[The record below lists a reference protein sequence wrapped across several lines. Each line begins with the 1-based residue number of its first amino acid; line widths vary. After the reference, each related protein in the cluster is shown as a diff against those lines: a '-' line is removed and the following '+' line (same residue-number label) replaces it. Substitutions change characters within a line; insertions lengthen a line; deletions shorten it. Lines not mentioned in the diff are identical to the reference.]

1 MFTKVL
7 VANRGEIA
15 VRIIKACQEMGIK
28 TVAIYSEV
36 DKNAPHVQLA
46 DESVNLGDPT
56 PIESYLNIP
65 KIIKFAQDVE
75 AEAIHPGYGF
85 LAENPDF
92 AKTCDDIGIKF
103 IGPSPKVISLMGD
116 KIAAKKTMEKADVPV
131 IPGYH
136 GTKQDN
142 SYLVK
147 EGKKI
152 GFPLLVKA
160 AAGGGGKGMRI
171 VHSEDTLEES
181 IESAKRESKS
191 SFGND
196 TVFLEKYIDKP
207 RHIEFQI
214 LADENGNTV
223 HLFERECSIQRRHQ
237 KIIEET
243 PSPVMTKKLRE
254 QMGEAAVAA
263 AEAVGYSNA
272 GTVEFMVDGDLNF
285 YFMEMNTRLQVE
297 HPITEM
303 TTGVDLAKWQLRI
316 ASGMS
321 LTLKQKDLMQ
331 RGHAIECRIYAE
343 DPSNGFLPSIG
354 TLEKVEPPTG
364 PNVRDDSGIYTGMEV
379 TPYYDPMLAKL
390 VVSSENRD
398 ESINKMLWALS
409 RYIVLGVT
417 TNISFLKKVLEHEE
431 FKKGNITTHFI
442 DNYFKDWTTAKE
454 GLPVDAIIA
463 LAVYDSM
470 HSKSHEI
477 VRYKEADPH
486 SPWKNVGR
494 WRVGGRGGCDVLFI
508 NYEHEKHVYNVTI
521 ERRENSYFVMYN
533 NIEYKVKA
541 EEIKPGYLKIKI
553 GDRFIKS
560 VITEGEKEKYV
571 FVDGNVFKVRS
582 VELTGVKKTKKKEE
596 GDLSS
601 PISGKVVSV
610 KSKEGAA
617 VKKGDVL
624 MVIEAM
630 KMEYLIRA
638 PYDGKVK
645 KVNFKEKDQIE
656 IGQNTVEL
664 IKNKEA

>member
-1 MFTKVL
+1 M

-28 TVAIYSEV
+28 TVAIYSDV
-36 DKNAPHVQLA
+36 DKDAPHVQIA
-46 DESVNLGDPT
+46 DEAINLGDPT
-56 PIESYLNIP
+56 PVESYLNIP
-65 KIIKFAQDVE
+65 KIIKHAQEVG

-103 IGPSPKVISLMGD
+103 IGPSPEVISLMGD
-116 KIAAKKTMEKADVPV
+116 KIAAKKTMEKACVPV

-136 GTKQDN
+136 GAKQDN
-142 SYLVK
+142 ASLIK

-171 VHSEDTLEES
+171 VHSEDKLEES

-214 LADENGNTV
+214 LADEKGNTI

-243 PSPVMTKKLRE
+243 PSPVMTKKLRDE
-254 QMGEAAVAA
+254 MGKTAVAA
-263 AEAVGYSNA
+263 AKAVGYSNA
-272 GTVEFMVDGDLNF
+272 GTVEFMVDGDLNY

-303 TTGVDLAKWQLRI
+303 VTGVDLAKWQLKI
-316 ASGMS
+316 ASGME
-321 LTLKQKDLMQ
+321 LTIKQNDLIQ

-343 DPSNGFLPSIG
+343 DPGNGFLPSVG
-354 TLEKVEPPTG
+354 TLEKVEPPIG
-364 PNVRDDSGIYTGMEV
+364 PNVRDDTGIYTGMKV
-379 TPYYDPMLAKL
+379 TPYYDPMLSKL
-390 VVSSENRD
+390 VVFGENRE

-442 DNYFKDWTTAKE
+442 DNFFQDWTVAKD
-454 GLPVDAIIA
+454 GLPIDALIA

-470 HSKSHEI
+470 HSKTQEV

-494 WRVGGRGGCDVLFI
+494 WRVGG
-508 NYEHEKHVYNVTI
+508 
-521 ERRENSYFVMYN
+521 
-533 NIEYKVKA
+533 
-541 EEIKPGYLKIKI
+541 
-553 GDRFIKS
+553 
-560 VITEGEKEKYV
+560 KEV
-571 FVDGNVFKVRS
+571 
-582 VELTGVKKTKKKEE
+582 
-596 GDLSS
+596 
-601 PISGKVVSV
+601 
-610 KSKEGAA
+610 
-617 VKKGDVL
+617 
-624 MVIEAM
+624 
-630 KMEYLIRA
+630 
-638 PYDGKVK
+638 
-645 KVNFKEKDQIE
+645 
-656 IGQNTVEL
+656 
-664 IKNKEA
+664 

>member
-1 MFTKVL
+1 LFTKVL

-28 TVAIYSEV
+28 TVSIYSEV
-36 DKNAPHVQLA
+36 DKNAPHVQIA

-142 SYLVK
+142 ASLVK

-214 LADENGNTV
+214 LADEKGNTI
-223 HLFERECSIQRRHQ
+223 HLFERECSVQRRHQ

-254 QMGEAAVAA
+254 KMGAAAVAA
-263 AEAVGYSNA
+263 AKAVGYSNA

-303 TTGVDLAKWQLRI
+303 TAGVDLAKWQLRI
-316 ASGMS
+316 ASGMD
-321 LTLKQKDLMQ
+321 LTLKQKDMMQ

-343 DPSNGFLPSIG
+343 DPANGFLPSIG
-354 TLEKVEPPTG
+354 TLERVEAPTG
-364 PNVRDDSGIYTGMEV
+364 PNVRDDSGIYTGMKV

-417 TNISFLKKVLEHEE
+417 TNISFLKKVLEHGE

-454 GLPVDAIIA
+454 GLPVDALIA
-463 LAVYDSM
+463 LAVYDTM
-470 HSKSHEI
+470 HSKSYEI
-477 VRYKEADPH
+477 VRYKEVDPH

-494 WRVGGRGGCDVLFI
+494 WRVGG
-508 NYEHEKHVYNVTI
+508 K
-521 ERRENSYFVMYN
+521 
-533 NIEYKVKA
+533 
-541 EEIKPGYLKIKI
+541 
-553 GDRFIKS
+553 
-560 VITEGEKEKYV
+560 
-571 FVDGNVFKVRS
+571 
-582 VELTGVKKTKKKEE
+582 GV
-596 GDLSS
+596 
-601 PISGKVVSV
+601 
-610 KSKEGAA
+610 
-617 VKKGDVL
+617 
-624 MVIEAM
+624 
-630 KMEYLIRA
+630 
-638 PYDGKVK
+638 
-645 KVNFKEKDQIE
+645 
-656 IGQNTVEL
+656 
-664 IKNKEA
+664 

>member
-1 MFTKVL
+1 M

-28 TVAIYSEV
+28 TVAIYSDV
-36 DKNAPHVQLA
+36 DKDAPHVQIA
-46 DESVNLGDPT
+46 DEAINLGDPT
-56 PIESYLNIP
+56 PVESYLNIP
-65 KIIKFAQDVE
+65 KIIKHAQEVG

-103 IGPSPKVISLMGD
+103 IGPTPEVISLMGD
-116 KIAAKKTMEKADVPV
+116 KIAAKKTMEKAHVPV

-136 GTKQDN
+136 GAKQDN
-142 SYLVK
+142 ASLAK

-214 LADENGNTV
+214 LADDKGNTI

-243 PSPVMTKKLRE
+243 PSPVMTKKLRDE
-254 QMGEAAVAA
+254 MGKTAVAA
-263 AEAVGYSNA
+263 AKAVGYSNA
-272 GTVEFMVDGDLNF
+272 GTVEFMIDGNLNY

-303 TTGVDLAKWQLRI
+303 VTGVDLAKWQLKI
-316 ASGMS
+316 ASGME
-321 LTLKQKDLMQ
+321 LTLKQKDLIQ

-354 TLEKVEPPTG
+354 TLEKVEPPRG
-364 PNVRDDSGIYTGMEV
+364 PNVRDDTGIYTGMKV
-379 TPYYDPMLAKL
+379 TPYYDPMLSKL
-390 VVSSENRD
+390 VVFSENR
-398 ESINKMLWALS
+398 EECISKMLWALS
-409 RYIVLGVT
+409 HYIVLGVT

-442 DNYFKDWTTAKE
+442 DNYFQDWTVAKD
-454 GLPVDAIIA
+454 GLPIDALIA

-470 HSKSHEI
+470 HSKTQEV

-494 WRVGGRGGCDVLFI
+494 WRVGG
-508 NYEHEKHVYNVTI
+508 
-521 ERRENSYFVMYN
+521 
-533 NIEYKVKA
+533 
-541 EEIKPGYLKIKI
+541 
-553 GDRFIKS
+553 
-560 VITEGEKEKYV
+560 KEV
-571 FVDGNVFKVRS
+571 
-582 VELTGVKKTKKKEE
+582 
-596 GDLSS
+596 
-601 PISGKVVSV
+601 
-610 KSKEGAA
+610 
-617 VKKGDVL
+617 
-624 MVIEAM
+624 
-630 KMEYLIRA
+630 
-638 PYDGKVK
+638 
-645 KVNFKEKDQIE
+645 
-656 IGQNTVEL
+656 
-664 IKNKEA
+664 